1 MNLSL
6 CLRNTLLIF
15 SIHCSRFIHTHD
27 RLIDPSSGALEQ
39 ALYPTCMIKVLLDEK
54 EQNVPISWKI
64 EGAGGILLSDPQDLT
79 SLIKSKSNQLE
90 IAFNDGHWYING
102 HKSKKKQIMFKPVHG
117 NLLCDGIEYQGD
129 IIISVDQTKV
139 YLVNRL
145 ALEDYVY
152 AVLRTESWPGWP
164 LEVNKVFAIACRTY
178 ALSIVMNAKK
188 VQQNYHIKNSNKHQT
203 YKGVHTNEL
212 LKNAVKQT
220 EGIFITHNN
229 QPILAMF
236 DCCCGGVIP
245 AHIAGFDFKKAPYL
259 ARDYPCDFCKH
270 AKNYRWR
277 VEFEIKQLEEILGVH
292 VPGLNRLREIRIAK
306 KDKAGIAQQLTLK
319 SVRTSH
325 LMPGKKLYSA
335 SKEVKSFCYDL
346 KRTGSKV
353 IVSGRGYGHHMG
365 LCQWGA
371 RAMVDHGWGHQ
382 EIVHFY
388 YPGTKLARLTESR
401 LSNNDSDVA

>member
-1 MNLSL
+1 MSFSLYLRSTILVSSILFSLFIDAQNASQEEDCSLSV
-6 CLRNTLLIF
+6 
-15 SIHCSRFIHTHD
+15 SAS
-27 RLIDPSSGALEQ
+27 
-39 ALYPTCMIKVLLDEK
+39 YTCTIKVLLDER
-54 EQNVPISWKI
+54 EHADHLIWKLDST
-64 EGAGGILLSDPQDLT
+64 EGFFLSDPLDPT

-90 IAFNDGHWYING
+90 ISFKDGHWYLNG
-102 HKSKKKQIMFKPVHG
+102 HKSKKKQILFKPVQG
-117 NLLCDGIEYQGD
+117 NLSCDGIEYQGD
-129 IIISVDQTKV
+129 IIASCDQMKV

-145 ALEDYVY
+145 ALEDYVF

-178 ALSIVMNAKK
+178 ALGLVMNAKK
-188 VQQNYHIKNSNKHQT
+188 SGLPYHIKNSNKHQT

-212 LKNAVKQT
+212 LKDAVKQT
-220 EGIFITHNN
+220 EGVFITHNN

-270 AKNYRWR
+270 AKIFRWQA
-277 VEFEIKQLEEILGVH
+277 EFEIKQLEELLGVY

-319 SVRTSH
+319 SVRSAH
-325 LMPGKKLYSA
+325 SLPGKKLYSI

-346 KRTGSKV
+346 RRSGSKV
-353 IVSGRGYGHHMG
+353 IVTGRGYGHHMG

-371 RAMVDHGWGHQ
+371 RAMVDHGWGYQ

-388 YPGTKLARLTESR
+388 YPSTKLARLCESQNSHY
-401 LSNNDSDVA
+401 L